1 MNTVSFSVGFAC
13 VALAFSLFYG
23 FKASDIFDVDHK
35 GRRWAWK
42 FQQFWLNFVG
52 SAGGWVISWIVLQRL
67 RLVIQ
72 SPGQSLNLSDFVLLL
87 IAFIGVTGFLPLSV
101 VSFIQ
106 GIRDIAG
113 KIMGAAHHHEDNDEH
128 AKPD

>member
-1 MNTVSFSVGFAC
+1 MTLNICPLVFAC

-23 FKASDIFDVDHK
+23 FKASDIFDVDHAD
-35 GRRWAWK
+35 RPWAWK

-52 SAGGWVISWIVLQRL
+52 SAAGWVILWIVGQRL
-67 RLVIQ
+67 SLVIR
-72 SPGQSLNLSDFVLLL
+72 SPEQSLNLSDFVLLL

-113 KIMGAAHHHEDNDEH
+113 KVMGAAHHHENNDEQ
-128 AKPD
+128 D